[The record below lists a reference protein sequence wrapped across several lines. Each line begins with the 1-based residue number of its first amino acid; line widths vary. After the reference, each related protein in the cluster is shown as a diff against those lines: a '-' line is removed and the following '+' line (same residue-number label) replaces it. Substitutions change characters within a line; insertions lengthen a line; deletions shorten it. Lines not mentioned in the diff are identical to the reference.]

1 MKTRKFIIQSILLVV
16 IIVLLSH
23 PEWLPLS
30 ETTSYTMK
38 ELISTYFGGT
48 VVSVTF
54 AQILAVVLMV
64 CIIWLVCSVL
74 TFIIRSV
81 TLKRSRTQTVAS
93 LALSL
98 IKFAGV
104 LAGLIWGLTII
115 GVNVNTI
122 LASLGIVG
130 LIVGFGAQSLIED
143 VITGI
148 FIIFEGQY
156 DIGDVI
162 VLGDFRGTVK
172 SINVRTT
179 VIEDTGGNLKIIN
192 NSDIRNLQNRSKNAS
207 LAISEVGVS
216 YNTDIRKLEK
226 VIAENMPKM
235 YEAHKDLYLNQPK
248 YLGVQQL
255 ADSSVVLRFSVD
267 VDENNIF
274 MAQRML
280 NRDLKL
286 MLDENGRIDRSFIR
300 SASYPNWPALTVAVQ
315 GDIIPHFPLINKSFE
330 LCYACIDR

>member
-1 MKTRKFIIQSILLVV
+1 MKTRNFIIQSILLIV

-54 AQILAVVLMV
+54 AQILAVILMV

-74 TFIIRSV
+74 TFIIKSV
-81 TLKRSRTQTVAS
+81 TLKKSRTQTVAS
-93 LALSL
+93 LTLSF
-98 IKFAGV
+98 IKYAGV

-143 VITGI
+143 IITGI

-162 VLGDFRGTVK
+162 VLGDFRGTVR

-216 YNTDIRKLEK
+216 YSTDIRKLEK

-235 YEAHKDLYLNQPK
+235 YEAHNDIYLKAPR
-248 YLGVQQL
+248 YMGVQEL
-255 ADSSVVLRFSVD
+255 SDSSVVLRFVAD
-267 VDENNIF
+267 VREDDIF
-274 MAQRML
+274 MAQRIL

-286 MLDENGRIDRSFIR
+286 MLDENGFE
-300 SASYPNWPALTVAVQ
+300 
-315 GDIIPHFPLINKSFE
+315 IPFPQVVVHKGE
-330 LCYACIDR
+330 

>member
-93 LALSL
+93 LALSF
-98 IKFAGV
+98 IKYAGV

-162 VLGDFRGTVK
+162 VLGYFRGTVK

-216 YNTDIRKLEK
+216 YNTDIRKLEN

-286 MLDENGRIDRSFIR
+286 MLDENGFE
-300 SASYPNWPALTVAVQ
+300 
-315 GDIIPHFPLINKSFE
+315 IPFPQVVVHKGE
-330 LCYACIDR
+330 

>member
-93 LALSL
+93 LELSL
-98 IKFAGV
+98 IKYAGV

-286 MLDENGRIDRSFIR
+286 MLDENGFE
-300 SASYPNWPALTVAVQ
+300 
-315 GDIIPHFPLINKSFE
+315 IPFPQVVVHKGE
-330 LCYACIDR
+330 

>member
-81 TLKRSRTQTVAS
+81 TLKRSHTQTVAS

-98 IKFAGV
+98 IKYAGV

-286 MLDENGRIDRSFIR
+286 MLDENGFE
-300 SASYPNWPALTVAVQ
+300 
-315 GDIIPHFPLINKSFE
+315 IPFPQVVVHKGE
-330 LCYACIDR
+330 

>member
-1 MKTRKFIIQSILLVV
+1 MKIRNFIIQSILLIV

-54 AQILAVVLMV
+54 AQILAVILMV

-74 TFIIRSV
+74 TFIIKSV
-81 TLKRSRTQTVAS
+81 TLKKSRTQTVAS
-93 LALSL
+93 LTLSF
-98 IKFAGV
+98 IKYAGV

-143 VITGI
+143 IITGI

-162 VLGDFRGTVK
+162 VLGDFRGTVR

-216 YNTDIRKLEK
+216 YSTDIRKLEK

-235 YEAHKDLYLNQPK
+235 YEAHKDIYLKAPR
-248 YLGVQQL
+248 YMGVQEL
-255 ADSSVVLRFSVD
+255 ADSSVVLRFVAD
-267 VDENNIF
+267 VREDDIF
-274 MAQRML
+274 MAQRIL

-286 MLDENGRIDRSFIR
+286 MLDENGFE
-300 SASYPNWPALTVAVQ
+300 
-315 GDIIPHFPLINKSFE
+315 IPFPQVVVHKGE
-330 LCYACIDR
+330 

>member
-98 IKFAGV
+98 IKYAGV

-216 YNTDIRKLEK
+216 YNTDIRKLEN

-286 MLDENGRIDRSFIR
+286 MLDENGFE
-300 SASYPNWPALTVAVQ
+300 
-315 GDIIPHFPLINKSFE
+315 IPFPQVVVHKGE
-330 LCYACIDR
+330 

>member
-98 IKFAGV
+98 IKYAGV

-216 YNTDIRKLEK
+216 YKTDIRKLEQ

-286 MLDENGRIDRSFIR
+286 MLDENGFE
-300 SASYPNWPALTVAVQ
+300 
-315 GDIIPHFPLINKSFE
+315 IPFPQVVVHKGE
-330 LCYACIDR
+330 

>member
-81 TLKRSRTQTVAS
+81 TLKRSRTQTVDS

-98 IKFAGV
+98 IKYAGV

-280 NRDLKL
+280 NRDIKL
-286 MLDENGRIDRSFIR
+286 MLDENGFES
-300 SASYPNWPALTVAVQ
+300 P
-315 GDIIPHFPLINKSFE
+315 FPQVVVHKGE
-330 LCYACIDR
+330 

>member
-98 IKFAGV
+98 IKYAGV

-255 ADSSVVLRFSVD
+255 ADSGVVLRFSVD

-280 NRDLKL
+280 NRDLKM
-286 MLDENGRIDRSFIR
+286 MLYENGFE
-300 SASYPNWPALTVAVQ
+300 
-315 GDIIPHFPLINKSFE
+315 IPFPQVVVHKGE
-330 LCYACIDR
+330 

>member
-98 IKFAGV
+98 IKYAGV

-156 DIGDVI
+156 DIGDII

-216 YNTDIRKLEK
+216 YNTDIRKLEN

-286 MLDENGRIDRSFIR
+286 MLDENGFE
-300 SASYPNWPALTVAVQ
+300 
-315 GDIIPHFPLINKSFE
+315 IPFPQVVVHKGE
-330 LCYACIDR
+330 

>member
-1 MKTRKFIIQSILLVV
+1 MKTKKFIIQSVLLIV
-16 IIVLLSH
+16 IIALLSH

-98 IKFAGV
+98 IKYAGV

-235 YEAHKDLYLNQPK
+235 YEAHKDIYLNQPK

-286 MLDENGRIDRSFIR
+286 MLDENGFE
-300 SASYPNWPALTVAVQ
+300 
-315 GDIIPHFPLINKSFE
+315 IPFPQVVVHKGE
-330 LCYACIDR
+330 

>member
-74 TFIIRSV
+74 TFITRSV

-98 IKFAGV
+98 IKYAGV

-286 MLDENGRIDRSFIR
+286 MLDENGFE
-300 SASYPNWPALTVAVQ
+300 
-315 GDIIPHFPLINKSFE
+315 IPFPQVVVHKGE
-330 LCYACIDR
+330 